1 MASQTLK
8 RILRPYQSLTEVKD
22 RIKNLEDEVQ
32 ECRKLNLRLAELCD
46 VMMEM
51 LLPAA
56 ERDEKEVA
64 AILERYRSGVADPIA
79 WRSRR

>member
-8 RILRPYQSLTEVKD
+8 RILRPYQSMAEVRD
-22 RIKNLEDEVQ
+22 RIKNLEDEIQ

-56 ERDEKEVA
+56 ERDEKEIG
-64 AILERYRSGVADPIA
+64 AILERYRSGVSDPIA
-79 WRSRR
+79 WRSER